1 MEAVV
6 ALGIPE
12 VAPLL
17 AAWAALVNLTS
28 TSAIGIRLVAVG
40 SIITETSVMRALLPA
55 DWTNSGVAI
64 LAVVEAK
71 SSVLLFTSGAVR
83 QRLSSGTSGR
93 FHPA

>member
-17 AAWAALVNLTS
+17 AAWAALMNLTS

-71 SSVLLFTSGAVR
+71 SSVLLLTSGAVR